1 MKKKNNN
8 NNNKIAYGSS
18 DSPKNFEEYKNF
30 NDAGSNQ
37 NSSTT
42 KSVTIS
48 DDDYINDLSEYQEEM
63 LNNAF
68 FQENQD
74 FEDPSELSNT
84 CNEILDFFQE
94 KNLICEC
101 DYDNMIKICQDN
113 AKWFLPI
120 QAA

>member
-74 FEDPSELSNT
+74 LKIFIPKLSGN
-84 CNEILDFFQE
+84 
-94 KNLICEC
+94 
-101 DYDNMIKICQDN
+101 
-113 AKWFLPI
+113 
-120 QAA
+120 